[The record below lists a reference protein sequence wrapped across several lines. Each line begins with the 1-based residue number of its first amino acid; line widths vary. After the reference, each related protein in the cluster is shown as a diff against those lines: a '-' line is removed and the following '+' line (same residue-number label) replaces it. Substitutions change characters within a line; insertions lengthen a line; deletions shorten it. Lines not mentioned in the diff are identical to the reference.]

1 MRTHNTELQITART
15 TAHFNRDRH
24 NFVTE
29 SVQFCVEHCGR
40 CVYCSSNFLK
50 QTVVITVTEYFKV
63 TVPVGINLTYDMR
76 AMRPNNDDGDTDN
89 VLDESV
95 QGRMVLGVGG
105 MDDNGSAAARN
116 TTSTSSVVCLY
127 QH

>member
-1 MRTHNTELQITART
+1 M
-15 TAHFNRDRH
+15 
-24 NFVTE
+24 
-29 SVQFCVEHCGR
+29 
-40 CVYCSSNFLK
+40 
-50 QTVVITVTEYFKV
+50 ITVTEYFKV

-76 AMRPNNDDGDTDN
+76 AMRPDNDDGDTDN

-105 MDDNGSAAARN
+105 MDDNVARN

-127 QH
+127 KH